1 MKTSEAN
8 PSDWFFLANERLAS
22 ADALLVA
29 RGACY
34 SAVELLH
41 ESVERY
47 LKGYLVERGW
57 QLERIHDLNRL
68 LDLAT
73 QHHPDFS
80 RYQQLAQSLTEQFWA
95 QHYPGDDLTEVG
107 LDFPFLRAQA
117 EELVALI
124 TSTPPP

>member
-1 MKTSEAN
+1 MKTSEGN

-57 QLERIHDLNRL
+57 QLERTAPLHPRSPIHDPPSHLSPRSPRDLRVSAFRFRL
-68 LDLAT
+68 Y
-73 QHHPDFS
+73 
-80 RYQQLAQSLTEQFWA
+80 R
-95 QHYPGDDLTEVG
+95 
-107 LDFPFLRAQA
+107 
-117 EELVALI
+117 
-124 TSTPPP
+124 